1 MEIGI
6 ECLKIEGYKGP
17 AYVKQTV
24 ESYRS
29 WIESIQDL
37 KSQESDS
44 KKRLAEDMTALSL
57 AYSRGFS
64 DGFLGGS
71 DHQSLVEGRFPKHRG
86 VFLGYV
92 VELDQEWIR
101 ISQQGDGRRYNRNA
115 KDTEVI
121 LYHCTLIMTAL
132 SIMMN
137 A

>member
-1 MEIGI
+1 M
-6 ECLKIEGYKGP
+6 
-17 AYVKQTV
+17 

-29 WIESIQDL
+29 WIESIQDQ
-37 KSQESDS
+37 KSQESES

-92 VELDQEWIR
+92 VEAVSPPIIPLVIR
-101 ISQQGDGRRYNRNA
+101 FPPPITGAISR
-115 KDTEVI
+115 
-121 LYHCTLIMTAL
+121 
-132 SIMMN
+132 
-137 A
+137 